1 MIDKKRIPSPMERCG
16 ARYLLKAAKNPPV
29 TLILSNGETVGDPGA
44 PAFRLR
50 LRRRD
55 VVFRLLMDPVVGF
68 GDLYSREELEV
79 EGDLTRFLEHMYRL
93 GVDRGFGLLPALRA
107 LFQHAPV
114 DKAVLTRHYDLGN
127 DFYRLWLDR
136 AMQYSCAYYST
147 PGTDLD
153 QAQTAKMD
161 HICRKLRLAPGERV
175 IEAGCGW
182 GGLAI
187 HMARCYGARVIAYN
201 TSLEQLRFAHSQA
214 ARLGLSAQVELVQ
227 DDYRNIRGEC
237 DVFVSVGMLEH
248 VGKEHY
254 SAFGGVIDSCLT
266 DRGRGLI
273 HSIGR
278 SRPAATN
285 FWINKRIF
293 QGTYAPSLQE
303 VMGILEP
310 WSFAAWDVENLR
322 LHYVKTLEAWLQ
334 RFEAKQERIVADRG
348 PKFFRA
354 WRLYLCGSLAA
365 FRVGDLQ
372 LFQVVFSRPQ
382 CDRFPL
388 TRKSLY
394 TDFQA

>member
-1 MIDKKRIPSPMERCG
+1 MERYG

-29 TLILSNGETVGDPGA
+29 TLILSNGETVGKPGVA
-44 PAFRLR
+44 SAFRLR
-50 LRRRD
+50 LRSRD
-55 VVFRLLMDPVVGF
+55 AVFRLLLDPVVGF

-79 EGDLTRFLEHMYRL
+79 EGDLTRFLEHIYRL
-93 GVDRGFGLLPALRA
+93 GVDRGFGLLAALRA
-107 LFQHAPV
+107 LLQHSKV
-114 DKAVLTRHYDLGN
+114 DNEVLTRHYDLGN
-127 DFYRLWLDR
+127 DFYRLWLDP

-147 PGTDLD
+147 PGADLD

-161 HICRKLRLAPGERV
+161 HICRKLRLSPGERV

-187 HMARCYGARVIAYN
+187 HMARRYGVRVIAYN
-201 TSLEQLRFAHSQA
+201 ISVQQLRYAHSQA
-214 ARLGLSAQVELVQ
+214 TQFGLSEQVEFVQ
-227 DDYRNIRGEC
+227 DDYRNIRGNC
-237 DVFVSVGMLEH
+237 DAFVSVGMLEH

-254 SAFGGVIDSCLT
+254 SAFGRVLDRCLT

-278 SRPAATN
+278 SQPAATN
-285 FWINKRIF
+285 FWINTRIF
-293 QGTYAPSLQE
+293 EGTHAPSLQE
-303 VMGILEP
+303 LMGMLEP

-334 RFEAKQERIVADRG
+334 RFEARQEQIVAEHG
-348 PKFFRA
+348 AKFYRA

-388 TRKSLY
+388 TRQSLY
-394 TDFQA
+394 ADFQV

>member
-1 MIDKKRIPSPMERCG
+1 MERCA
-16 ARYLLKAAKNPPV
+16 ARCLLRAAKNPPV
-29 TLILSNGETVGDPGA
+29 TLILSNGEVVGDLGVA

-55 VVFRLLMDPVVGF
+55 AVFRLLLDPVLGF
-68 GDLYSREELEV
+68 GDLYSRAELDV

-93 GVDRGFGLLPALRA
+93 GVDRGFSLRPALRA
-107 LFQHAPV
+107 LFQHSSADNEV
-114 DKAVLTRHYDLGN
+114 VSRHYDVGN

-136 AMQYSCAYYST
+136 AMQYSCGYYST
-147 PGTDLD
+147 PGADLD

-161 HICRKLRLAPGERV
+161 HICRKLYLTPGERV

-187 HMARCYGARVIAYN
+187 HMARCYGVRVTGYN
-201 TSLEQLRFAHSQA
+201 ISLQQVRFAYSQA
-214 ARLGLSAQVELVQ
+214 ARLGLSAQVEFVQ
-227 DDYRNIRGEC
+227 DDYRNIHGQC

-248 VGKEHY
+248 VGKQHY
-254 SAFGGVIDSCLT
+254 SAFGGVIDRCLT
-266 DRGRGLI
+266 DCGRGLI

-278 SRPAATN
+278 SQPAATN

-293 QGTYAPSLQE
+293 RGTHAPSLQE
-303 VMGILEP
+303 LMEILEP
-310 WSFAAWDVENLR
+310 WSLAAWDVENLR
-322 LHYVKTLEAWLQ
+322 PHYVKTLEAWLQ
-334 RFEAKQERIVADRG
+334 RFEAKQERIVADHG
-348 PKFFRA
+348 TKFFRA

-388 TRKSLY
+388 TRESLY
-394 TDFQA
+394 PDFQP

>member
-1 MIDKKRIPSPMERCG
+1 MERYG
-16 ARYLLKAAKNPPV
+16 ARYLLKAAKNPAI
-29 TLILSNGETVGDPGA
+29 TLILSNGEAVGELGVA
-44 PAFRLR
+44 SAFRLR
-50 LRRRD
+50 LRRRGA
-55 VVFRLLMDPVVGF
+55 VFRLLWDPVLAF
-68 GDLYSREELEV
+68 GDLYSGDELEV
-79 EGDLTRFLEHMYRL
+79 EGDLTRFLERMYQL
-93 GVDRGFGLLPALRA
+93 GVDRGFGLLSALRA
-107 LFQHAPV
+107 LYQHSKV
-114 DKAVLTRHYDLGN
+114 DNALLTRHYDLGN

-147 PGTDLD
+147 PGADLD

-187 HMARCYGARVIAYN
+187 HMARCYGVRVIAYN
-201 TSLEQLRFAHSQA
+201 ISLQQLRFARSQA
-214 ARLGLSAQVELVQ
+214 ARLGLSEQVEFVH
-227 DDYRNIRGEC
+227 DDYRNIHGEC

-248 VGKEHY
+248 VGKRHY
-254 SAFGGVIDSCLT
+254 SAFGGVIDRCLT

-278 SRPAATN
+278 SQPAATN
-285 FWINKRIF
+285 CWINKRIF
-293 QGTYAPSLQE
+293 HGTHAPSLQE
-303 VMGILEP
+303 LMEILEP
-310 WSFAAWDVENLR
+310 WSFVAWDVENLR
-322 LHYVKTLEAWLQ
+322 PHYVQTLQAWLQ
-334 RFEAKQERIVADRG
+334 RFEAKHERIVADHG

-372 LFQVVFSRPQ
+372 LFQVVFCRPQ

-388 TRKSLY
+388 TRGSLY
-394 TDFQA
+394 ADLQT